1 MRSINEIIVHCS
13 ATPEGKDFTVEDI
26 TRWHKARGFRT
37 IGYHF
42 VIYRDGSVHKG
53 RPLEQVGA
61 HCLKHNAHSIG
72 VCYIGGCA
80 TDGRTPKDTRTP
92 EQKEALVKLLSE
104 LHVRFPHATI
114 HGHRDF
120 VAKACPSFNATLEY
134 KKLTTVIVLIIA
146 CLFLSA
152 CKSTQRTLEEKVD
165 STRLQTASSSTTSLA
180 TDKFLQSLVL
190 SIDSIVITSLSVP
203 QVSQSDD
210 STGHIGRA
218 WDISDNKPC
227 SGAARLCRFAS
238 RRTLTSPSLPR
249 NKGTKVKISG
259 IRLQSN
265 TADSSSVITVNTDS
279 TSQHSRHTSNVKAK
293 EKKVPSA
300 RWSLSV
306 IAIAAIFIAAM
317 AWLIRK
323 WMKSL

>member
-13 ATPEGKDFTVEDI
+13 ATPEGRDFTVADI

-37 IGYHF
+37 IGYHY
-42 VIYRDGSVHKG
+42 VIYRDGSVHTG
-53 RPLEQVGA
+53 RPLEQAGA

-72 VCYIGGCA
+72 VCYIGGVA

-92 EQKEALVKLLSE
+92 EQKDALVKLLKD

-120 VAKACPSFNATLEY
+120 AAKACPSFDATLEY
-134 KKLTTVIVLIIA
+134 KKLAMAIVLIFA

-203 QVSQSDD
+203 QVPQADD
-210 STGHIGRA
+210 STGHIGRT
-218 WDISDNKPC
+218 WGISDNESC
-227 SGAARLCRFAS
+227 SGA
-238 RRTLTSPSLPR
+238 TLTNASLPR
-249 NKGTKVKISG
+249 SKGTKVKISG
-259 IRLQSN
+259 LRLQSN
-265 TADSSSVITVNTDS
+265 TADSSSVLTISTDS

-293 EKKVPSA
+293 EKKVPAA
-300 RWSLSV
+300 RWPLSV
-306 IAIAAIFIAAM
+306 IAIAAIIVAAL
-317 AWLIRK
+317 AWIIRK
-323 WMKSL
+323 WMVSS

>member
-42 VIYRDGSVHKG
+42 VIYRVGSVHKG

-134 KKLTTVIVLIIA
+134 KKLTTVILLIIA
-146 CLFLSA
+146 CLFMSA

-210 STGHIGRA
+210 STGHTGRA
-218 WDISDNKPC
+218 WDISYNKPC
-227 SGAARLCRFAS
+227 SGA
-238 RRTLTSPSLPR
+238 TLTSPSLPR
-249 NKGTKVKISG
+249 NNGIKVKISG

-300 RWSLSV
+300 KWPLSV
-306 IAIAAIFIAAM
+306 IAIAAMCIAAM